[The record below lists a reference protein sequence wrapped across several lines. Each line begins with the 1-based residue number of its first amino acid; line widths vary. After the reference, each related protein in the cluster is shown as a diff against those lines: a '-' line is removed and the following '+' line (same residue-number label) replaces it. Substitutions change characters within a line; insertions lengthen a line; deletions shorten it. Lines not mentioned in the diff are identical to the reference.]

1 MRARNI
7 WLLGALTALLVGCVA
22 APEGEDQSAMTESA
36 PEEAT
41 TEVMPEPEGP
51 PVVSESFAT
60 PWLTGFTRR
69 ELADT
74 ALAKTFA
81 FLDQA
86 EEGSG
91 SQYLTMIYQDT
102 VLEFHREWAEDLSFL
117 TADAFSYVLN
127 DEVVLV
133 HGTNS
138 DFFVE
143 TLDALGRPVVPGFE
157 QCCGSGNAGV
167 AYKGS
172 AWMSFPQDFIREE
185 IPTMN
190 HISATPHELFHIV
203 QDTLDEGPGGQV
215 LPPGNPLY
223 RPVWLTEGSA
233 QFMGEAIVAYRGY
246 QPYWGNHFN
255 ASASD
260 AAEEDFILSRHET
273 FAWSND
279 PYNYGSLAT
288 EYIVASVGV
297 EPLMNIWKLAGEG
310 ASFEDAFEEALGISV
325 QDFYA
330 AYDAM
335 VESMVLG

>member
-1 MRARNI
+1 MKTPAA
-7 WLLGALTALLVGCVA
+7 LLALALALTLGSCSAGEELPASEQSV
-22 APEGEDQSAMTESA
+22 APEV
-36 PEEAT
+36 AT
-41 TEVMPEPEGP
+41 TEVTPEADAA
-51 PVVSESFAT
+51 PVVAAAFET
-60 PWLTGFTRR
+60 PWPSGFTRR

-74 ALAKTFA
+74 ALAKTYA
-81 FLDQA
+81 FLDDA
-86 EEGSG
+86 EEGTG

-127 DEVVLV
+127 DDVVLV
-133 HGTNS
+133 HGTTS
-138 DFFVE
+138 DFFLE
-143 TLDALGRPVVPGFE
+143 QMGALGRPVVPGFE
-157 QCCGSGNAGV
+157 QCCGSGYVGV

-172 AWMSFPQDFIREE
+172 AWMSFPDDFIREA

-246 QPYWGNHFN
+246 QPYWGNHFT

-260 AAEEDFILSRHET
+260 AAAEDFILSRHES
-273 FAWSND
+273 FVGSND

-288 EYIVASVGV
+288 EYIVASVGI
-297 EPLMNIWKLAGEG
+297 EPLMNIWKLAGQG

-330 AYDAM
+330 AYDDMIVNM
-335 VESMVLG
+335 VTG

>member
-1 MRARNI
+1 MKTPAA
-7 WLLGALTALLVGCVA
+7 LLALALTLTLGSCSTGEELPASEQTV
-22 APEGEDQSAMTESA
+22 APEA
-36 PEEAT
+36 AT
-41 TEVMPEPEGP
+41 TEVMPEADAA
-51 PVVSESFAT
+51 PVVAAAFEA
-60 PWLTGFTRR
+60 PWPSGFTRR

-74 ALAKTFA
+74 ALAKTYA
-81 FLDQA
+81 FLDEA
-86 EEGSG
+86 EEGTG

-133 HGTNS
+133 HGTTS
-138 DFFVE
+138 DFFLE
-143 TLDALGRPVVPGFE
+143 QMGALGRPVVPGFE
-157 QCCGSGNAGV
+157 QCCGSGYVGV

-172 AWMSFPQDFIREE
+172 AWMSFPDDFIREA

-246 QPYWGNHFN
+246 QPYWGNHFT

-260 AAEEDFILSRHET
+260 AAEEDFILSRHE
-273 FAWSND
+273 AYVGSSD
-279 PYNYGSLAT
+279 PYAYGSLAT
-288 EYIVASVGV
+288 EYIVASVGI
-297 EPLMNIWKLAGEG
+297 EPLMNIWKLAGQG

-330 AYDAM
+330 AYDDMIVNM
-335 VESMVLG
+335 VTG

>member
-1 MRARNI
+1 MKTPAA
-7 WLLGALTALLVGCVA
+7 LLALALTLTLGACFTYEEPPAG
-22 APEGEDQSAMTESA
+22 DQSLT
-36 PEEAT
+36 PEAAT
-41 TEVMPEPEGP
+41 TEDTPEADAA
-51 PVVSESFAT
+51 PVVSAAFET
-60 PWLTGFTRR
+60 PWPSGFTRR

-74 ALAKTFA
+74 ALAKTYA

-86 EEGSG
+86 EAGTG

-127 DEVVLV
+127 DDVVLV

-138 DFFVE
+138 EFFLE
-143 TLDALGRPVVPGFE
+143 EMGALGRPVVPGFE
-157 QCCGSGNAGV
+157 QCCGSGYVGV

-172 AWMSFPQDFIREE
+172 AWMSFPDDFIREA
-185 IPTMN
+185 IPKMD

-246 QPYWGNHFN
+246 QPYWGNHFT
-255 ASASD
+255 ASESD
-260 AAEEDFILSRHET
+260 AAGEDFILSRHE
-273 FAWSND
+273 AYVGSSD
-279 PYNYGSLAT
+279 PYAYGSLAT
-288 EYIVASVGV
+288 EYIVASVGI
-297 EPLMNIWKLAGEG
+297 EPLMNIWKLAGQG

-330 AYDAM
+330 TYDAM
-335 VESMVLG
+335 VEEMVLD

>member
-1 MRARNI
+1 MKTPAA
-7 WLLGALTALLVGCVA
+7 LLALALALTLGSCSAGEELPASEQSV
-22 APEGEDQSAMTESA
+22 APEA
-36 PEEAT
+36 AT
-41 TEVMPEPEGP
+41 TEVMPEADAA
-51 PVVSESFAT
+51 PVVAAAFET
-60 PWLTGFTRR
+60 PWPSGFTRR

-74 ALAKTFA
+74 ALAKTYA

-86 EEGSG
+86 EEGTG

-117 TADAFSYVLN
+117 TADAFSHVLN
-127 DEVVLV
+127 DDVVLV
-133 HGTNS
+133 HGTTS
-138 DFFVE
+138 DFFLE
-143 TLDALGRPVVPGFE
+143 QMGALGRPVVPGFE
-157 QCCGSGNAGV
+157 QCCGSGYVGV

-172 AWMSFPQDFIREE
+172 AWMSFPDDFIREA

-223 RPVWLTEGSA
+223 RPVWLVEGSA

-260 AAEEDFILSRHET
+260 AAAEDFILSRHES
-273 FAWSND
+273 FVGSND

-288 EYIVASVGV
+288 EYIVASVGI
-297 EPLMNIWKLAGEG
+297 EPLMNIWKLAGQG

-325 QDFYA
+325 EDFYA
-330 AYDAM
+330 AYDDMIVNM
-335 VESMVLG
+335 VTG

>member
-1 MRARNI
+1 MWRTRTLGVLALAS
-7 WLLGALTALLVGCVA
+7 LLAGCVG
-22 APEGEDQSAMTESA
+22 GEPPTEPIVDETS
-36 PEEAT
+36 ESL
-41 TEVMPEPEGP
+41 EVPQESPEPEP
-51 PVVSESFAT
+51 APVVFEAFAT
-60 PWLTGFTRR
+60 PWPTGFTRK

-74 ALAKTFA
+74 ALAKTYA

-86 EEGSG
+86 EEGTG
-91 SQYLTMIYQDT
+91 SQYLNMIYQDT

-127 DEVVLV
+127 DEVLLV
-133 HGTNS
+133 HGTDS

-143 TLDALGRPVVPGFE
+143 TLEARGETLMPGFDM
-157 QCCGSGNAGV
+157 CCSSGNLGIAFQGI
-167 AYKGS
+167 
-172 AWMSFPQDFIREE
+172 AWMSFPQDFITEA

-215 LPPGNPLY
+215 LPPGNPFY
-223 RPVWLTEGSA
+223 RPVWLVEGSA

-246 QPYWGNHFN
+246 QPYWGNHFS

-260 AAEEDFILSRHET
+260 AAGEDFILSRHES
-273 FAWSND
+273 FAASND

-288 EYIVASVGV
+288 EYIIASVGV
-297 EPLMNIWKLAGEG
+297 EALMNIWKIAGQG

-325 QDFYA
+325 LDFYA

-335 VESMVLG
+335 VENMVFD